1 MALDFAAFCCFT
13 KVFVQCASVSQNG
26 CRSSAS
32 IQLVASGR
40 DLSSL
45 KVVDRNRAGQLVASG
60 LGPSPLSSG
69 FPRVSPAAA
78 PGRHEVRAGARLQPK
93 LSKLPPGAGYRLC
106 SAFDVTE
113 LPPWMT
119 SSNSPCLGCRNLLS
133 RLLRS
138 SWVETGS
145 SADSLHVRKAGSSAG
160 SSHRPQVQKAEASG
174 CSSLLQS
181 EADSSPQVQK
191 AEASGYRVITP
202 GPKGGG
208 IRLPLT
214 SSVGVISRLLARA
227 KGGVIRRLLTST
239 PGPKGGGIRL
249 LLTSS
254 VRGRFI
260 TPGPKGGGIRL
271 PSHHP
276 RSKRRRHQA
285 TPHFFSQRPRHQATP
300 HFFNLFRCKSPSVVP
315 RSGPLSSCSGV
326 S

>member
-1 MALDFAAFCCFT
+1 MALDFAA
-13 KVFVQCASVSQNG
+13 
-26 CRSSAS
+26 

-160 SSHRPQVQKAEASG
+160 SSHRPQVQKGGGIRLLLTSSVRGRFITPGPKGGGIRLPSHHPRSKRRRHQATPHFFSRGHQPTPCTCERRGHPPAPHIDPRSKKAEASG

-214 SSVGVISRLLARA
+214 SSVRGR
-227 KGGVIRRLLTST
+227 VIRRLLTSS
-239 PGPKGGGIRL
+239 I
-249 LLTSS
+249 SS
-254 VRGRFI
+254 GAKAPVLCLAAD
-260 TPGPKGGGIRL
+260 P
-271 PSHHP
+271 
-276 RSKRRRHQA
+276 
-285 TPHFFSQRPRHQATP
+285 
-300 HFFNLFRCKSPSVVP
+300 
-315 RSGPLSSCSGV
+315 
-326 S
+326 

>member
-93 LSKLPPGAGYRLC
+93 LSKPPGAGYRLC

-214 SSVGVISRLLARA
+214 SSVRGR
-227 KGGVIRRLLTST
+227 VIRRLRPIHHPRSKKAEAS
-239 PGPKGGGIRL
+239 GYR
-249 LLTSS
+249 
-254 VRGRFI
+254 VI

-271 PSHHP
+271 PLTSSV
-276 RSKRRRHQA
+276 RGRVIRRLL
-285 TPHFFSQRPRHQATP
+285 TS
-300 HFFNLFRCKSPSVVP
+300 SIS
-315 RSGPLSSCSGV
+315 SGAKAPVLCLAADP
-326 S
+326 